1 MRQVIT
7 IFKKEL
13 KDMLRDRRT
22 IFFMIFM
29 PFLAIFLVFN
39 LTMRLGM
46 NMENRAREKI
56 MRVSVISPVPV
67 PEFTRILEGSGG
79 VEIAHTIPDSA
90 VSGMIESGE
99 LDFVVRFPSDYEEAL
114 TREGTAEVQV
124 YYMGSV
130 AENEGAFPRLQAML
144 DEYGELILRERLR
157 KRGLEIDFS
166 SPLRITP
173 RDLSSARA
181 RVGESIGGM
190 FPYFIILFCFLGAM
204 YPAIDLAA
212 GEKERGTIE
221 TLLISPAT
229 RGQIVLA
236 KFLVV
241 GLSGVFTAVA
251 SFTWLYLV
259 LRYGSPVPAE
269 VLSGVLSIIEP
280 RSILLFFSMLVP
292 LCAFFSALLLS
303 VSIFSRTYKEAQ
315 SIMTPLNFMV
325 LIPLLIGIFPGV
337 ELNAV
342 TALIPLLNISLAT
355 KEIIG
360 GTINPLFMAEIF
372 AVLLLLAGA
381 GLAFCSRWFSR
392 EEVIFRGS

>member
-79 VEIAHTIPDSA
+79 VEIAHAIPDSA

-166 SPLRITP
+166 SPLRVTP